1 MQSLASWEVATEV
14 ILERE
19 SLMTKLED
27 FERAASDPNRFFV
40 KGKNMRLISN
50 RKLAIS
56 LKFVEAGGLI
66 MLLE

>member
-1 MQSLASWEVATEV
+1 
-14 ILERE
+14 
-19 SLMTKLED
+19 MTKLED
-27 FERAASDPNRFFV
+27 FERVASDPNRFFV

-56 LKFVEAGGLI
+56 LKFVKAGGLI

>member
-1 MQSLASWEVATEV
+1 
-14 ILERE
+14 
-19 SLMTKLED
+19 MTKLED

-40 KGKNMRLISN
+40 KGKIMRLISN

-66 MLLE
+66 MLLK